1 MQIEHPEPPRLWP
14 FAVLSWSLVLLF
26 VGACVWCVAE
36 LGALVVLALFPALV
50 GALTARRVRVPA
62 WIEDALELARLTQE
76 IGDRI
81 VEGLDT
87 LDRPLFRLIRWIWR
101 RAHVEYWLTVSALI
115 LDIVSTVFERAIL
128 RTSPGK
134 IDR

>member
-14 FAVLSWSLVLLF
+14 FAVLTWSLVLLL

-36 LGALVVLALFPALV
+36 VGALVVLALFPALV
-50 GALTARRVRVPA
+50 GALTARRVPVPA
-62 WIEDALELARLTQE
+62 WVVDALELARLTQE

-87 LDRPLFRLIRWIWR
+87 VDRPLFRFIRWIWR
-101 RAHVEYWLTVSALI
+101 RAHVEYCITVSALV
-115 LDIVSTVFERAIL
+115 LDIVCTVLERAIL